1 MGSIG
6 PSENE
11 LGFDPKVLQ
20 EKYQA
25 ERDKRFRSDGT
36 DQYVQLNQDGLADPY
51 VDSPISRAPIEE
63 NVDFLIMGG
72 GWGGQL
78 IAVRLIQAGITNI
91 RIVEKAGDFGGV
103 WYWNRYPGAA
113 CDTESHIY
121 MPLLEELGY
130 MPAEKYAKSPELRKH
145 ARNIGVKFGL
155 YDKALFQTE
164 LLALDWDEEAGRW
177 VGTTNRND
185 QIRAKFV
192 ATASGP
198 LHNAKIPRIAGSETF
213 KGHSFHTNRW
223 DYAYTGG
230 ESTGNLNKISD
241 KRIGIIGTGAT
252 AVQAI
257 PHLAEGAKH
266 LYVFQRTPSSIDVRN
281 NQPTDPAW
289 VASLTPGW
297 QKRRME
303 NFNTIVTGGHADEDL
318 VNDNWTDIIRRLSV
332 LGGKDQPAALAD
344 QAPIRQLADF
354 QKMEQ
359 IRARVDS
366 LVHDQS
372 TADKLKPWYN
382 QFCKR
387 PCFHDSYLQTFNRPN
402 VTLVDTDGRGV
413 EKITEEGVVVSGKPY
428 KLDCIIY
435 ATGFEYSVNHSN
447 RSGLAIRGR
456 GGLLLSEKWKNGAST
471 LHGLHSRGFPNLY
484 IVSLLQSGLTPNLT
498 HMLDEQAIH
507 IAYITSYCKERGIT
521 VLDTAADAE
530 NEWVQNIV
538 HLGRLQQDFVKECTP
553 GYYNNEGKE
562 SEAVLRNS
570 TYGLGSPAFI
580 ELLRKW
586 RKAGKLEGLECGERA
601 ETL

>member
-6 PSENE
+6 PSEIE
-11 LGFDPKVLQ
+11 LGFDPKALHD
-20 EKYQA
+20 KYQA
-25 ERDKRFRSDGT
+25 ERDKRLRSDGV
-36 DQYVQLNQDGLADPY
+36 DQYAQLDQDSLEDPY
-51 VDSPISRAPIEE
+51 VDSPIIRGPLEE
-63 NVDFLIMGG
+63 DVDFLIMG
-72 GWGGQL
+72 
-78 IAVRLIQAGITNI
+78 AGITNI

-130 MPAEKYAKSPELRKH
+130 MPAEKYAKSPELREH
-145 ARNIGVKFGL
+145 ARNIGVKFGM
-155 YDKALFQTE
+155 YDKALFQTA
-164 LLALDWDEEAGRW
+164 LLTLNWDEETERW
-177 VGTTNRND
+177 VGITNRND

-198 LHNAKIPRIAGSETF
+198 LHNAKIPRIPGSKTF

-223 DYAYTGG
+223 DYNYTGG
-230 ESTGNLNKISD
+230 DTTGNLDKISD

-257 PHLAEGAKH
+257 PYLAEGAKH

-281 NQPTDPAW
+281 NRPTDPAW

-303 NFNTIVTGGHADEDL
+303 NFNTIVTGGYADEDL

-332 LGGKDQPAALAD
+332 LGGKDQPAASPDMAAL
-344 QAPIRQLADF
+344 RQLADF

-366 LVHDQS
+366 IVHDPS
-372 TADKLKPWYN
+372 NADKLKPWYN

-387 PCFHDSYLQTFNRPN
+387 PCFHDTYLPTFNRPN
-402 VTLVDTDGRGV
+402 VTLVDTEGRGV
-413 EKITEEGVVVSGKPY
+413 EKITEEGIVAGGKSY

-456 GGLLLSEKWKNGAST
+456 EGLELSEKWKNGAST
-471 LHGLHSRGFPNLY
+471 LYGLHSKGFPNLY

-507 IAYITSYCKERGIT
+507 IAYVTSYYMKRGIN
-521 VLDTAADAE
+521 VLDTTAE
-530 NEWVQNIV
+530 
-538 HLGRLQQDFVKECTP
+538 
-553 GYYNNEGKE
+553 
-562 SEAVLRNS
+562 
-570 TYGLGSPAFI
+570 
-580 ELLRKW
+580 
-586 RKAGKLEGLECGERA
+586 A
-601 ETL
+601 EEK

>member
-6 PSENE
+6 PSETE
-11 LGFDPKVLQ
+11 LGFDPKALHD
-20 EKYQA
+20 KYQA
-25 ERDKRFRSDGT
+25 ERNKRLRSDGV
-36 DQYVQLNQDGLADPY
+36 DQYVQLDQDSLDPY
-51 VDSPISRAPIEE
+51 VDSPIVQDPVEE
-63 NVDFLIMGG
+63 DVDFLIMGG

-130 MPAEKYAKSPELRKH
+130 MPAEKYAKSPELREH
-145 ARNIGVKFGL
+145 ARNIGIKFGM

-164 LLALDWDEEAGRW
+164 LSALDWNEDTGRW

-198 LHNAKIPRIAGSETF
+198 LHNAKIPRIPGSETF

-223 DYAYTGG
+223 DYNYTGG
-230 ESTGNLNKISD
+230 DTTGNLDKISD

-281 NQPTDPAW
+281 NRPTDPEW

-303 NFNTIVTGGHADEDL
+303 NFNTIVTGGQADEDM

-332 LGGKDQPAALAD
+332 LGGKDQPTALPDMAAL
-344 QAPIRQLADF
+344 RQLADF

-366 LVHDQS
+366 IVHDKS

-387 PCFHDSYLQTFNRPN
+387 PCFHDTYLPTFNRPN
-402 VTLVDTDGRGV
+402 VTLVDTEGQGV
-413 EKITEEGVVVSGKPY
+413 EKITKDGIIAGGKFY
-428 KLDCIIY
+428 ELDCIIY

-456 GGLLLSEKWKNGAST
+456 EGLELSEKWKNGAST
-471 LHGLHSRGFPNLY
+471 LHGLHSKGFPNLY

-507 IAYITSYCKERGIT
+507 IAYVTSCCMEKGIN
-521 VLDTAADAE
+521 VLDTAAEAE
-530 NEWVQNIV
+530 EKWVQTIV
-538 HLGRLQQDFVKECTP
+538 ELGKLQQDFVKECTP
-553 GYYNNEGKE
+553 GYYNNEGKH

-570 TYGLGSPAFI
+570 TYGLGSPVFI
-580 ELLRKW
+580 ELLRNW
-586 RKAGKLEGLECGERA
+586 RKTGKLEGLEYVKKVEA
-601 ETL
+601 L